1 LFGRG
6 FTGTSDPVKRWLT
19 NILKMFTAAEV
30 MTRGVFTLPGSLS
43 IREAA
48 WALMHRGVGAAPVH
62 DDDGRLVGVFSNVD
76 LLEAELVRGRDDEEL
91 EGRPVTEVMTP
102 AVVAVG
108 SDEPVDQVID
118 LMAQHGY
125 RRVFVVDD
133 DGRLIGVVA
142 TMDILRLIADGRLRL
157 LDSDL
162 AEPSFHEVTG

>member
-1 LFGRG
+1 
-6 FTGTSDPVKRWLT
+6 
-19 NILKMFTAAEV
+19 

-62 DDDGRLVGVFSNVD
+62 DDDGRLVGVFSTVD
-76 LLEAELVRGRDDEEL
+76 MLEAELVRGADDAEL
-91 EGRPVTEVMTP
+91 RERPVTHVMTP
-102 AVVAVG
+102 ALIAVEA
-108 SDEPVDQVID
+108 SDPVEHVIE
-118 LMAQHGY
+118 LMAEHGY

-133 DGRLIGVVA
+133 DGRLMGVVA

-162 AEPSFHEVTG
+162 AQPSFHEVTG

>member
-1 LFGRG
+1 M
-6 FTGTSDPVKRWLT
+6 
-19 NILKMFTAAEV
+19 LKMLTAAEV

-48 WALMHRGVGAAPVH
+48 WALMHRGIGAAPVH
-62 DDDGRLVGVFSNVD
+62 DDDGRLVGVFSNID
-76 LLEAELVRGRDDEEL
+76 LLEAELVRGYDEAEL
-91 EGRPVTEVMTP
+91 AERPVTEAMTP

-108 SDEPVDQVID
+108 SNEPVDEIIE
-118 LMAQHGY
+118 LMAEHGY
-125 RRVFVVDD
+125 RRVFVADD

-142 TMDILRLIADGRLRL
+142 TMDIMRLIADGRLRL

>member
-1 LFGRG
+1 MINDVSRML
-6 FTGTSDPVKRWLT
+6 
-19 NILKMFTAAEV
+19 TAAEV

-48 WALMHRGVGAAPVH
+48 WALVHRGVGAAPVH

-76 LLEAELVRGRDDEEL
+76 LLEAELVRGADEAEL
-91 EGRPVTEVMTP
+91 QERPVTEVMTP
-102 AVVAVG
+102 AIVAVG
-108 SDEPVDQVID
+108 TTEPVDEVIA
-118 LMAQHGY
+118 LMAEHGY

-133 DGRLIGVVA
+133 DGRLAGVVA

-162 AEPSFHEVTG
+162 AQPSFHEVTG

>member
-1 LFGRG
+1 MKQ
-6 FTGTSDPVKRWLT
+6 VKKMLT
-19 NILKMFTAAEV
+19 AEEV

-48 WALMHRGVGAAPVH
+48 WALMHRGVGAAPVQ
-62 DDDGRLVGVFSNVD
+62 DDEGHFVGVFSNVD
-76 LLEAELVRGRDDEEL
+76 LLEAELVRGPNDEEL
-91 EGRPVTEVMTP
+91 QARPVTDVMTP
-102 AVVAVG
+102 AVIAVATT
-108 SDEPVDQVID
+108 DPVDEVIE
-118 LMAQHGY
+118 LMAEHGY

-162 AEPSFHEVTG
+162 PQPSFHEVTG

>member
-1 LFGRG
+1 MKH
-6 FTGTSDPVKRWLT
+6 VKKMLT
-19 NILKMFTAAEV
+19 AEEV

-48 WALMHRGVGAAPVH
+48 WALMHRGVGAAPVQ
-62 DDDGRLVGVFSNVD
+62 DDEGRFVGVFSNVD
-76 LLEAELVRGRDDEEL
+76 LLEAELVRGPNDEEL
-91 EGRPVTEVMTP
+91 QARPVTDVMTP
-102 AVVAVG
+102 AVIAVATT
-108 SDEPVDQVID
+108 DPVDEVIE
-118 LMAQHGY
+118 LMAEHGY

-162 AEPSFHEVTG
+162 AQPSFHEVTG